1 MNVTYSS
8 DKDDPFNK
16 YENSLWLPT
25 LSMLSLHRMKTVL
38 IVKKKKKI
46 IHIGKFNVVQKV
58 LAASSMLNKF
68 SRDAIDSCFKYLPI
82 FS

>member
-38 IVKKKKKI
+38 IVKKKKKSYI
-46 IHIGKFNVVQKV
+46 
-58 LAASSMLNKF
+58 LANSMLFRK
-68 SRDAIDSCFKYLPI
+68 C
-82 FS
+82 

>member
-25 LSMLSLHRMKTVL
+25 LSMLSFHRMKTVL
-38 IVKKKKKI
+38 IVIKI
-46 IHIGKFNVVQKV
+46 IHIGRFNVVQKV

>member
-38 IVKKKKKI
+38 IVKKKKKNHTYWQI
-46 IHIGKFNVVQKV
+46 QCCSESVSSKFNVKQI
-58 LAASSMLNKF
+58 LQ
-68 SRDAIDSCFKYLPI
+68 RCH
-82 FS
+82 